1 VKIKNIAAG
10 IAVLALVLAASGTA
24 EAKSKFHFL
33 KSKKF
38 WGYAAAVAVPAA
50 TSGALAAQRNGNT
63 PPSFP
68 NTPTVTRPKP
78 R

>member
-1 VKIKNIAAG
+1 MKIKNIAAG
-10 IAVLALVLAASGTA
+10 VAVVALILAASGTA

-38 WGYAAAVAVPAA
+38 WRYAVVVAVPSA
-50 TSGALAAQRNGNT
+50 TSGALASQSNGKNATFPRQPAVT
-63 PPSFP
+63 P
-68 NTPTVTRPKP
+68 PKP

>member
-1 VKIKNIAAG
+1 MKIKNIAAG
-10 IAVLALVLAASGTA
+10 VAVVALILAASGTA

-38 WGYAAAVAVPAA
+38 WGYALVVAVPTA
-50 TSGALAAQRNGNT
+50 TSGALASQSNAKNASFTRAPAVT
-63 PPSFP
+63 P
-68 NTPTVTRPKP
+68 PKP